1 MELVYSALSKSMQS
15 MLTNLRA
22 DHVAQGYREKMA
34 IIKGDYTKSFKKEDI
49 VQHQVSHPVVRTHPV
64 SGNKSLF
71 LNEAYALRFTGMTE
85 DESKPLIE
93 FVCRFATQ
101 PQFTCRFRWQL
112 GSLALWDNR
121 NTMHFAIG
129 DYYGHRRLMH
139 RYTITGDQ
147 PLAAADHE

>member
-1 MELVYSALSKSMQS
+1 
-15 MLTNLRA
+15 
-22 DHVAQGYREKMA
+22 
-34 IIKGDYTKSFKKEDI
+34 
-49 VQHQVSHPVVRTHPV
+49 
-64 SGNKSLF
+64 
-71 LNEAYALRFTGMTE
+71 MTE

-93 FVCRFATQ
+93 FLCRFATQ